1 MGIINSTSEM
11 ALITGEQYVQAWG
24 AVFGVYALLML
35 LVPEKM
41 VSDHFKAKCTPM
53 NAFWIRGQS
62 VSVAVTAYLLQKIP
76 TAEAVDFG
84 LLITAAIAILYP
96 YNAKFGL
103 ISKNMPVK
111 YTGFP
116 PLRPR
121 GADDRVPRRGPLPQV
136 RLNRPIT
143 TRSVVRLR
151 GNASRAQTRALA
163 DRPTPDNRERLLC

>member
-1 MGIINSTSEM
+1 MGINSTSEM

-62 VSVAVTAYLLQKIP
+62 VSVAATAYLLQKIP

-116 PLRPR
+116 NHYVPEVLMTGFIAAGLYLKYPESTDNDPIGRETPLKRVSRSNPSARRPS
-121 GADDRVPRRGPLPQV
+121 DPRQP
-136 RLNRPIT
+136 
-143 TRSVVRLR
+143 
-151 GNASRAQTRALA
+151 
-163 DRPTPDNRERLLC
+163 REI